1 MEKWKNLRKEVQ
13 CFFLFSGSAAV
24 MLVIGGIDSLMD
36 AGFVGFIL
44 GTLSFLLIGMI
55 YGALATVCYMIANAV
70 APEKTKKI
78 LEKLTSEPEEDEFT
92 EED

>member
-1 MEKWKNLRKEVQ
+1 MEKFKNLRKEVQ

-24 MLVIGGIDSLMD
+24 MLVIGGIDSLID
-36 AGFVGFIL
+36 AGFAGFIV

-55 YGALATVCYMIANAV
+55 FGAIVTFCYILADTF

-78 LEKLTSEPEEDEFT
+78 LEKLTSEPEEDDFT
-92 EED
+92 DED